1 MEAYKTKVLLS
12 IKFREVRGNCT
23 GKTNR
28 YIPECSIVYMFFYF
42 AVSVY
47 LYIYISLKLGISC
60 VTDLCVLLG
69 PITETEK
76 SIQGTE
82 SVGLRGRCSL
92 CVQR

>member
-47 LYIYISLKLGISC
+47 LYIYIY
-60 VTDLCVLLG
+60 LCVNIFHLNWAYYVSQSFVFCWG
-69 PITETEK
+69 
-76 SIQGTE
+76 Q
-82 SVGLRGRCSL
+82 
-92 CVQR
+92 